1 MVALLQAGL
10 VQHLESSVNAKNFS
24 IILKRGGDFRLTS
37 LYDVLSAWP
46 IIGNGPN
53 MVSPRRVKLAMA
65 MAMAISLLPLD
76 FPRAVFKAIR
86 RGMLAQTKNFAAEM
100 P

>member
-1 MVALLQAGL
+1 M
-10 VQHLESSVNAKNFS
+10 ESSVNAKNFS

-37 LYDVLSAWP
+37 LYDALSGWP

-53 MVSPRRVKLAMA
+53 MVSPRRVKLA

-86 RGMLAQTKNFAAEM
+86 RGMLAQTEKFAAEM

>member
-1 MVALLQAGL
+1 MVALMQAGL
-10 VQHLESSVNAKNFS
+10 VQQLESSVDAKNFS
-24 IILKRGGDFRLTS
+24 NFLELGGGFRLTP

-65 MAMAISLLPLD
+65 MAISLLPID

-86 RGMLAQTKNFAAEM
+86 RGMLAQTEKFAAEM